1 VDVHQQ
7 VAQLRR
13 VIATARSMPMSASAL
28 VNRAEVLAMLE
39 QLADDLPEAFGEADQ
54 ILTHRDQVIEGG
66 RHQAAEILATAQ
78 ARYEQMVSDTE
89 VYQMAK
95 QRAEQILHEAR
106 IESDGLRRETD
117 DYVDSKLANFEIALH
132 RTLEAVTRGRERLQG
147 RSELDTLGVDNADYL
162 PLPGEHRQDAY

>member
-28 VNRAEVLAMLE
+28 VNRADVLAMIDR
-39 QLADDLPEAFGEADQ
+39 LANDLPQAFGAADR

-66 RHQAAEILATAQ
+66 RHQAAEIVATAQ
-78 ARYEQMVSDTE
+78 THYERMVSDTE

-147 RSELDTLGVDNADYL
+147 RSELDSLGVDDGEYI
-162 PLPGEHRQDAY
+162 PLPGDHR

>member
-28 VNRAEVLAMLE
+28 VNRAELLAMLD

-66 RHQAAEILATAQ
+66 RHQAAEIVATAQ
-78 ARYEQMVSDTE
+78 ARYEQLVSDTE

-95 QRAEQILHEAR
+95 QRADQILHE
-106 IESDGLRRETD
+106 
-117 DYVDSKLANFEIALH
+117 YVDSKLANFEIALH

-147 RSELDTLGVDNADYL
+147 RSELDTLGVDNGDYL